1 MSKPKKTP
9 AEKFWGKARKH
20 MPRAFRDDEAF
31 VLRRVDDDTADAAE
45 GPGWFVDYEGKH
57 RYRIGRPGE
66 IFDMARGRWHTFN
79 GARDAALW
87 VVDDMLKRLLEPFV
101 EAGAIKQ
108 VWGNTILRYG
118 ATLLWMGDLNYTG
131 KAPVLIDLNRFDRL
145 EEVARDMARWIRRE
159 LIDTTAR
166 RLSAPMRYKQS
177 MDPDKFKFYTLEDSA
192 GAVVGVY
199 SRDLNRQDVTKPIV
213 KAQILP
219 LDLAQVIVLLYKGKE
234 EILPRVV
241 VQVGDDESGLTDD
254 ALRGITHMRKTIMS
268 ILNESEAGQ

>member
-1 MSKPKKTP
+1 MSKSKKTP
-9 AEKFWGKARKH
+9 AEKFWGKVRKH
-20 MPRAFRDDEAF
+20 MPRAFRNDEAF
-31 VLRRVDDDTADAAE
+31 VLRWVDDDTAE
-45 GPGWFVDYEGKH
+45 EPGGFVDYEGKH

-66 IFDMARGRWHTFN
+66 IFDKARGRWHTFD
-79 GARDAALW
+79 GAREAALW

-101 EAGAIKQ
+101 EAGAIKR

-131 KAPVLIDLNRFDRL
+131 KAPVLIDLNRFGRL
-145 EEVARDMARWIRRE
+145 EEVAKDLAQWIRRE
-159 LIDTTAR
+159 LIETAAR
-166 RLSAPMRYKQS
+166 RLSAPMRYKRS
-177 MDPDKFKFYTLEDSA
+177 MVPDKFKFQTIEDRT
-192 GAVVGVY
+192 GAWLGVY
-199 SRDLNRQDVTKPIV
+199 SRDLNRQDVTEPIV

-219 LDLAQVIVLLYKGKE
+219 LDRGQVIVLLYKGKE

-254 ALRGITHMRKTIMS
+254 ALRGITHMRKTIMD

>member
-9 AEKFWGKARKH
+9 AEKFWGKVRKH

-31 VLRRVDDDTADAAE
+31 ALQRVDDDTAE
-45 GPGWFVDYEGKH
+45 EPGWFVDYDGKH

-66 IFDMARGRWHTFN
+66 IFDKARGRWHTFN
-79 GARDAALW
+79 GPREAALW

-131 KAPVLIDLNRFDRL
+131 RAPVLIDLSRFGRL

-159 LIDTTAR
+159 LIDTAAR

-177 MDPDKFKFYTLEDSA
+177 MAPDKFKFQTIEDRT
-192 GAVVGVY
+192 GAWLGVY
-199 SRDLNRQDVTKPIV
+199 SRDLNWEDVALPIV

-219 LDLAQVIVLLYKGKE
+219 LDLGQVIVLLYKGKE

-254 ALRGITHMRKTIMS
+254 ALKGITRMRKAIMD